1 MDTKILLALFS
12 ISVTIGLI
20 NCVCPQSTPLTEP
33 VTETTPSPTTP
44 EPTTTTTP
52 EPTTTTRPAWIDEFR
67 KSYHPCNRT
76 LKGWFLKQNGL
87 KERCRF
93 GFSNNTC
100 SDSRGNGCENEAT
113 NTVCCQ
119 NNYGCNRCTSKF
131 YFNFFSYNFF
141 NIIFYSTFFEPCP
154 HIDKTDVPTD
164 CSPKDIQV
172 IEKPTGCVYLQ
183 CPIFNKLSTIER
195 SIASTDIGEVGT
207 EPTTQTPTLPH
218 FTGLFYTDSE

>member
-44 EPTTTTTP
+44 EPTTTTQ
-52 EPTTTTRPAWIDEFR
+52 PAWIDKFR

-76 LKGWFLKQNGL
+76 LKGWFLIKNGL

-100 SDSRGNGCENEAT
+100 SDSRGNGCENEAP

-119 NNYGCNRCTSKF
+119 NNYGCNRCTSKY
-131 YFNFFSYNFF
+131 YFNFFSFNFF
-141 NIIFYSTFFEPCP
+141 NIVIYSTFLEPCP
-154 HIDKTDVPTD
+154 HINKIDVPTD

-172 IEKPTGCVYLQ
+172 NDEPTGCVYLKCGIYNQ
-183 CPIFNKLSTIER
+183 LSTVER
-195 SIASTDIGEVGT
+195 SIASTGVGGIVL
-207 EPTTQTPTLPH
+207 TTQPSTLPT
-218 FTGLFYTDSE
+218 FTGLFFPDSE

>member
-33 VTETTPSPTTP
+33 VTETTP

-67 KSYHPCNRT
+67 KSYHICNRT
-76 LKGWFLKQNGL
+76 LKGWFLKVNGL

-100 SDSRGNGCENEAT
+100 SDSRGNGCENEPT

-131 YFNFFSYNFF
+131 HFNFFCFNFF
-141 NIIFYSTFFEPCP
+141 TNIFYTTFLEPCP
-154 HIDKTDVPTD
+154 HINNIDVPTD

-172 IEKPTGCVYLQ
+172 IDEPTGCVYLKCGIYNQ
-183 CPIFNKLSTIER
+183 LSTIER
-195 SIASTDIGEVGT
+195 SIASTGVGGIVL
-207 EPTTQTPTLPH
+207 TTKPSTLPT
-218 FTGLFYTDSE
+218 FTGLFFTDSE

>member
-20 NCVCPQSTPLTEP
+20 NCVCPQSKPLTEP

-44 EPTTTTTP
+44 EPTTTTQ
-52 EPTTTTRPAWIDEFR
+52 PAWIDEFR

-76 LKGWFLKQNGL
+76 LKGWFLKVNGL

-100 SDSRGNGCENEAT
+100 SDSRDNGCQNEAT

-119 NNYGCNRCTSKF
+119 NDYGCNRCTSKF

-172 IEKPTGCVYLQ
+172 IDEPTGCVYLQ

>member
-76 LKGWFLKQNGL
+76 LKGWFLIQNGL

-100 SDSRGNGCENEAT
+100 SDSRGNGCEDEAI

-119 NNYGCNRCTSKF
+119 NNYGCNRCTSKY
-131 YFNFFSYNFF
+131 YFNFFSFNFF
-141 NIIFYSTFFEPCP
+141 NIVIYSTFLEPCP
-154 HIDKTDVPTD
+154 HINKIDVPTD

-172 IEKPTGCVYLQ
+172 IDEPTGCVYLKCGIYNQ
-183 CPIFNKLSTIER
+183 LSTVER
-195 SIASTDIGEVGT
+195 SIASTGVGGIVL
-207 EPTTQTPTLPH
+207 TTQPSTLPT
-218 FTGLFYTDSE
+218 FTGLFFTDSE